1 MISSSARSPVTD
13 DTPVLFAWHA
23 IEQYEDDASIALDA
37 VNLMIRAVREALP
50 GEAGARACAQID
62 WIATPEGSNRY
73 PDPARLVATGLGAE
87 GAHTIYAKIGVMQQ
101 TLITKAI
108 EAVSTGAA
116 RIALVCGGEAKRRD
130 LRARVTNAA
139 APPTLQDAAVEPDE
153 TWSPTQDL
161 VLPCE
166 RATGL
171 RDAAGF
177 YAIMESAWRAR
188 QGQDIAT
195 SRARLGDLYARFTEV
210 AAENPHAHRRMVLS
224 SEEIS
229 ADTTDNPMLAFP
241 YTKRMISAW
250 TVDQAA
256 ALLFSTAGVARAL
269 GISEDRWVF
278 PAATAECNA
287 MPALGSRE
295 DMTRSMVT
303 ALRGE
308 ATASATG
315 LHLAELDPYAI
326 SCCFPIAVKSAAA
339 GLGLADDR
347 ALTLTGGM
355 PFAGGPLNNYVFQ
368 STCRAAELL
377 KRGSGAT
384 ALVSCV
390 SGLYTKQGFTVWSA
404 APPERPYA
412 ALDVTD
418 EALKHERLLP
428 IAESPEGAARIVGY
442 TVLFQP
448 GQPGRAVAVAELPDG
463 SRWAASSQDPAT
475 IDRLMSDEGVGKA
488 IRVSGAEFILDA

>member
-1 MISSSARSPVTD
+1 MTSSPARSPVAD
-13 DTPVLFAWHA
+13 DAPVLFAWRA
-23 IEQYEDDASIALDA
+23 IEQYEDDPSVALDA
-37 VNLMIRAVREALP
+37 VNLMVRAVREALP
-50 GEAGARACAQID
+50 GEAGARVCAQID
-62 WIATPEGSNRY
+62 WIATPEGSTRY

-108 EAVSTGAA
+108 DAVSTGAA

-130 LRARVTNAA
+130 LRARVTNVA
-139 APPTLQDAAVEPDE
+139 APPTQQDESVEPDE

-210 AAENPHAHRRMVLS
+210 AAENPHAHRRKALS

-229 ADTTDNPMLAFP
+229 AETTENPMLAFP

-269 GISEDRWVF
+269 GIPEDRWVF

-287 MPALGSRE
+287 MPALSSRE
-295 DMTRSMVT
+295 DLTRSIVT
-303 ALRGE
+303 KFMAE

-315 LHLAELDPYAI
+315 LQLTELDLYDI
-326 SCCFPIAVKSAAA
+326 YSCFPIAVKSAAA

-377 KRGSGAT
+377 SRGSGAT

-404 APPERPYA
+404 APPERPYV

-428 IAESPEGAARIVGY
+428 IAESPEGTARIVGY

-448 GQPGRAVAVAELPDG
+448 GRPGRAIAVAELPDG

-475 IDRLMSDEGVGKA
+475 IDRLTSDEGVGKA
-488 IRVSGAEFILDA
+488 IRVSGAEFVLDA